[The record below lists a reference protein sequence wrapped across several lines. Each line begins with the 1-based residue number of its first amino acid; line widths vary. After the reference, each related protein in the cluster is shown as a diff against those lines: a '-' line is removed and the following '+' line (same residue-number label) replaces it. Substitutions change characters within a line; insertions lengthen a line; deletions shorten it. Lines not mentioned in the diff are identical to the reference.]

1 MVTKYLIQVQSQLG
15 SMLLKQLTQVID
27 TTYTMAVY
35 NKAEYQQINKNEIDI
50 SISCLI
56 IKPNT
61 CDALL

>member
-1 MVTKYLIQVQSQLG
+1 
-15 SMLLKQLTQVID
+15 MLLKQLTQVID

-35 NKAEYQQINKNEIDI
+35 NKAEYQQIHKNEIDI

-61 CDALL
+61 CDALLL